1 MSTNL
6 TMENFEA
13 VSGSDSLGTSVTD
26 EMALKTYS
34 NSYKPVTTG
43 QVVAIS
49 VIVSVGVVAITIGGY
64 TLYKFIVKKKDE
76 KKKEHEDEIEA
87 KAKELI
93 NNQMAQQMPVAPQP
107 APVVQ
112 QAPIVAPQPVP
123 APVVP
128 QQPVQQVAPVQVPQ
142 QAPVAPQPA
151 PVQQAAPA
159 PQQAPVVQQELSLQD
174 LTNYLANNAPVNGQV
189 NPLVEQIFNSLSD
202 EEKQNVIAAANSIT
216 SQQIAKDAQASQQ
229 TTQNFQE
236 VQQPIY
242 NPAFDPQI
250 NN

>member
-13 VSGSDSLGTSVTD
+13 VSALNSSDLAAID
-26 EMALKTYS
+26 ETGLKSYN

-49 VIVSVGVVAITIGGY
+49 VLVSVGVVAITIGGY

-76 KKKEHEDEIEA
+76 KKQKHEDEIEA

-93 NNQMAQQMPVAPQP
+93 NNQIAQQMPVPVVVPQQTVQQVAPTVPQQAPTVAPQP
-107 APVVQ
+107 AP
-112 QAPIVAPQPVP
+112 
-123 APVVP
+123 
-128 QQPVQQVAPVQVPQ
+128 
-142 QAPVAPQPA
+142 APVATQQTT
-151 PVQQAAPA
+151 QQAAPA
-159 PQQAPVVQQELSLQD
+159 PQQEPVKQEMSLQD
-174 LTNYLANNAPVNGQV
+174 LTNYLANNGPVNGQV
-189 NPLVEQIFNSLSD
+189 NPLVEQVFNSLTD
-202 EEKQNVIAAANSIT
+202 EEKQNVIAAANNLT
-216 SQQIAKDAQASQQ
+216 AQQIAKDAQAAQS
-229 TTQNFQE
+229 
-236 VQQPIY
+236 VQQPVY